1 MAEQSS
7 VETGRA
13 GLAAVSFPDRPREV
27 GTASAPETV
36 REAAQTDSPK
46 LAPEPVK
53 LEMSKPEPV
62 RSGASISDAFRPDAP
77 RMSAKLFATSPL
89 NRSKDGKGASLRVEP
104 GKPDPSKV
112 DMSKVEVPRVG
123 GKIGGS
129 PVERAWDKGASL
141 KVASEAGMA
150 AQQQQAKPEAG
161 KAAQQAKPDAAQAN
175 KTEVPK
181 RSGSGI
187 AGKIL
192 GAFSFGSLSL
202 GSVSLRSLSLR
213 SLSWPSFSL
222 PSFSTEPS
230 WAFWRGKAASPKPE
244 ARAASLAPERRR
256 ITSLAAVVVLAAVA
270 GAVGGALATSVMTQL
285 PLLPL
290 EAATPS
296 DNTTLEASVAR
307 IDADLQALKSGT
319 DQTSQP
325 GQIQGQIQGQ
335 GLDNQTSERLDRLE
349 RAEAESSA
357 KIVRLND
364 ATERLRAAL
373 QSTSGIAIPAPAA
386 PRDSMG
392 SVPQTTGSA
401 SSPPARPTTSPK
413 AETGKMPVVQGW
425 SVRDVSHGVAVI
437 EGRNGFYEVYA
448 GDPIPGLGRVNEIR
462 RQDGRWVVVTTKGL
476 VVSR

>member
-27 GTASAPETV
+27 GTATAPETV
-36 REAAQTDSPK
+36 REAARTDSPK

-62 RSGASISDAFRPDAP
+62 RSGASISDAFKPDAP

-89 NRSKDGKGASLRVEP
+89 NRSKDSKSASLRVEP

-129 PVERAWDKGASL
+129 PIERAWDKSASL
-141 KVASEAGMA
+141 KVASEAGKA

-181 RSGSGI
+181 TRGSGI
-187 AGKIL
+187 AGKIF
-192 GAFSFGSLSL
+192 AFSFGSLSL

-244 ARAASLAPERRR
+244 TRAASPAPERRR
-256 ITSLAAVVVLAAVA
+256 ITSLAAVVTLAAVA

-285 PLLPL
+285 PVLPL

-325 GQIQGQIQGQ
+325 GQIQGQ

-364 ATERLRAAL
+364 ATERLRAAM

-401 SSPPARPTTSPK
+401 SSSAARPTTTPPK
-413 AETGKMPVVQGW
+413 AESGKMPVVQGW

>member
-36 REAAQTDSPK
+36 REAARTDSPK

-53 LEMSKPEPV
+53 LETSKPEPV
-62 RSGASISDAFRPDAP
+62 KSGASISDAFKPDAP

-104 GKPDPSKV
+104 GKPDLSKV

-141 KVASEAGMA
+141 KVAAEAGKA
-150 AQQQQAKPEAG
+150 AQQQQAKPEAA

-175 KTEVPK
+175 KTEAPK
-181 RSGSGI
+181 TRGSGI
-187 AGKIL
+187 AGRIF

-202 GSVSLRSLSLR
+202 SSVSLRSLSLP

-230 WAFWRGKAASPKPE
+230 WAFWRGKAANPKPE
-244 ARAASLAPERRR
+244 TRAESPAPERRR
-256 ITSLAAVVVLAAVA
+256 GMSLAAVVVLAAVA

-285 PLLPL
+285 PLLPV

-325 GQIQGQIQGQ
+325 GQIPGQ

-364 ATERLRAAL
+364 ATERLRAAM

-401 SSPPARPTTSPK
+401 SSSPARPTTTPPK
-413 AETGKMPVVQGW
+413 AESGKIVQGW